1 MGGEEKKRRPEGSRA
16 VSQER
21 GTITF
26 PQTTPAAEHVQ
37 RLEEERTEFSPSC
50 PEERTAGE
58 RTPPRPLQLDIS
70 NFSGERYFS
79 EYPPPFDWLLK
90 GSLRA
95 QALGAMIGAPG
106 SGKSTAA
113 AQLVVAVAAGLPW
126 LGAWEP
132 ATPGR
137 AMYLTAEDD
146 DAVLHRRIHHALK
159 TLPEAFQEQAARNVY
174 AVPVS
179 GTVALCRGVGGDV
192 VKTAALADLRGHLE
206 KLRPALL
213 VLDTFSRFIAVQ
225 ENDNPTMTAACGI
238 LEELCRDFG
247 CSIILLHHTAKT
259 TGALA
264 ADDMTLKSALE
275 QTASRGASALAGCV
289 RWQLNLAPLT
299 AKYAVK
305 IIGDDARGRPD
316 GAFLALRVSK
326 KNAGVPEPKYFLERC
341 EHGLLRRV
349 EPEAQ
354 EREAQSVEADAE
366 ALAAEVRRRAEEG
379 RMPLAASKGYVA
391 FDKWGAERYARAK
404 FHAVDAGTIQ
414 EVKKTGGKGFIL
426 MPRSRAGESSKSS
439 GESSGVGNI
448 ESSRQ
453 PELWSFSM

>member
-1 MGGEEKKRRPEGSRA
+1 MSENEKRRPDGVQGGGRA
-16 VSQER
+16 RKGEA
-21 GTITF
+21 ITF
-26 PQTTPAAEHVQ
+26 PQPTPDAEHVQ
-37 RLEEERTEFSPSC
+37 RLEEARGEFSPLC
-50 PEERTAGE
+50 PESPTAEE
-58 RTPPRPLQLDIS
+58 RTPPRPLQVDIS
-70 NFSGERYFS
+70 NFSRERYFS

-113 AQLVVAVAAGLPW
+113 VQLVVAVAAGLPW

-132 ATPGR
+132 AAPAR

-159 TLPEAFQEQAARNVY
+159 TLPEAYQEQAARNVY

-179 GTVALCRGVGGDV
+179 GDVALCRGAGGDV
-192 VKTAALADLRGHLE
+192 VRTAALADLRGHLE

-213 VLDTFSRFIAVQ
+213 VLDTMARFLPLQ

-238 LEELCRDFG
+238 LEELCREYG
-247 CSIILLHHTAKT
+247 CAIILLHHTAKT

-326 KNAGVPEPKYFLERC
+326 KNAGAPEQKYFLERC

-349 EPEAQ
+349 EPVKQ
-354 EREAQSVEADAE
+354 EQEAQSVGADAE

-379 RMPLAASKGYVA
+379 LPPLAASRGGMDA
-391 FDKWGAERYARAK
+391 FGWRVERHKRAK
-404 FHAVDAGTIQ
+404 FLALDSGAIQ
-414 EVKKTGGKGFIL
+414 EVKKVGGNGLIL
-426 MPRSRAGESSKSS
+426 TPGE
-439 GESSGVGNI
+439 
-448 ESSRQ
+448 
-453 PELWSFSM
+453 